1 MYPFGVAWM
10 MRGGAPWLYCFQQCF
25 FPMGLSALIHSV
37 LKFVLQEM
45 CSAKL
50 APKSIESIP
59 GLTTMIQDQSWPS
72 IEIVE
77 GLPEGKGVFARSTL
91 NSGSMV
97 CNYGGVLLAKQ
108 QGNTIPEED
117 SNYLMELT
125 HLPWGTHLL
134 PQSYHGLRVYIWK
147 IYKPLK
153 QTPQCEAKSFSQKW
167 PPWHHFFG
175 TEKNSSWPTNYL
187 QLW

>member
-1 MYPFGVAWM
+1 
-10 MRGGAPWLYCFQQCF
+10 
-25 FPMGLSALIHSV
+25 
-37 LKFVLQEM
+37 M

-77 GLPEGKGVFARSTL
+77 GLPEGKGVFARSTI
-91 NSGSMV
+91 NSGSMI
-97 CNYGGVLLAKQ
+97 CNYGGVLLTKQ

-125 HLPWGTHLL
+125 VFPGEHTFFLNHTMDSEFTYGK
-134 PQSYHGLRVYIWK
+134 YINHSSK
-147 IYKPLK
+147 HPNVRPKV
-153 QTPQCEAKSFSQKW
+153 
-167 PPWHHFFG
+167 FF
-175 TEKNSSWPTNYL
+175 KNSLPDAIFLAQKKILPGQQITYNYGRHFKFVAKCVSGCK
-187 QLW
+187 QC